1 MNNNARD
8 KIILRWSFHF
18 YTILRYDLQKTMM
31 IACIFFFYIY
41 FAAIK
46 TPTSLEISI
55 PNLNHSPFRFLCLM
69 VLTCLLTLL
78 SIYIFLS
85 LYLLSI
91 SIELS
96 LWRILRL
103 KMGDI
108 SFSNG
113 TSNGN
118 GNAVGGQRK
127 SCWYEEEIE
136 ENLRWCFALNR
147 YILFRNVFK
156 V

>member
-1 MNNNARD
+1 
-8 KIILRWSFHF
+8 
-18 YTILRYDLQKTMM
+18 
-31 IACIFFFYIY
+31 
-41 FAAIK
+41 
-46 TPTSLEISI
+46 
-55 PNLNHSPFRFLCLM
+55 
-69 VLTCLLTLL
+69 
-78 SIYIFLS
+78 
-85 LYLLSI
+85 
-91 SIELS
+91 
-96 LWRILRL
+96 
-103 KMGDI
+103 MGDI